1 MKKTEASTKTKV
13 SVLISVKPQYANC
26 LVDGIKTI
34 ELRKSFP
41 LDLGTGTKLY
51 IYSSSPEQRVIGDCE
66 IASVEKLTLDKL
78 WARCIV
84 EAMISWEEFQL
95 YYAGKAEGVAITVQK
110 PRRYLFPLKLPEF
123 TNKTIIRPPQS
134 FQYIERQV

>member
-1 MKKTEASTKTKV
+1 MIHIEHSMKKIKVGTKAKV
-13 SVLISVKPQYANC
+13 SILISVKPQYANC

-41 LDLGTGTKLY
+41 LDLAVGTKLY
-51 IYSSSPEQRVIGDCE
+51 IYSSSPGQRVIGDCE

-95 YYAGKAEGVAITVQK
+95 YYTGKVEGIAITIQK
-110 PRRYLFPLKLPEF
+110 PRRYLSPLKLQKF
-123 TNKTIIRPPQS
+123 TDRTIIRPP
-134 FQYIERQV
+134 